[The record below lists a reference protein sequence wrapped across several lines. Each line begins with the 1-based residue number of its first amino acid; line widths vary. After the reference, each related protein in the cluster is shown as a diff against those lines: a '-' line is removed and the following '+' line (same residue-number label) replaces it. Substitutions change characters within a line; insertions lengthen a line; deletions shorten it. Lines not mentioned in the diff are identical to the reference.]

1 MSFVLFF
8 VCVLFFWVLSFVA
21 KAVCFGSWLQRGN
34 GVNFS
39 VQVTSPQQEVSTH
52 YPFVANHCCWGSVS
66 ATELLARMPVKR
78 EKPTVEREAAAAA
91 AARTASAAS
100 LSSAVNEVVAAVHL
114 DWSSKQGRIL
124 TFAGRAEEFYKA
136 DMFAEEE
143 LPHYELDHGTA
154 QRSFLHWQEEAARG
168 KALSARGA
176 GIVGCWSRPLF
187 LGRGG
192 FENTTDA
199 TEEVFNMQAPGL
211 FIDLRI
217 PVQRAQLVDPSRTAA
232 GPADLSDSEIR
243 YLARQHVFGG
253 FSRIIVEGVAGAST
267 KATADAADDAQCV
280 CVRHHFIDWNY
291 IGHPR
296 TRPNKWSIEHPPQR
310 RSAAAGTGSNPG
322 DIVER
327 GTVWMEHSFAPHPR
341 TGQPYYSER
350 WARRT
355 HDAQGD
361 GRVVSLLSRNPAS
374 KGACGRGGAKAIVI
388 VIGQRFSYLVQ
399 PSDRGLSKGAGE
411 AGLGP
416 DAPAHHRV
424 FTHSFA
430 CYHQRV
436 CLPLAFCCCFHN
448 FCSVWYLAG
457 RSILARRC

>member
-1 MSFVLFF
+1 
-8 VCVLFFWVLSFVA
+8 
-21 KAVCFGSWLQRGN
+21 
-34 GVNFS
+34 
-39 VQVTSPQQEVSTH
+39 
-52 YPFVANHCCWGSVS
+52 
-66 ATELLARMPVKR
+66 MPVKMQ
-78 EKPTVEREAAAAA
+78 TQMQAAERGVVLSQCSSSVSSASSGSGSGSGSAAAAA
-91 AARTASAAS
+91 AA
-100 LSSAVNEVVAAVHL
+100 AVDEGVDEVHL

-136 DMFAEEE
+136 DMFAVEE
-143 LPHYELDHGTA
+143 LPHYELDRGTA
-154 QRSFLHWQEEAARG
+154 QRSFLRWQEAAARG
-168 KALSARGA
+168 EALSAREA

-217 PVQRAQLVDPSRTAA
+217 PVRRARLVDPSRIKA
-232 GPADLSDSEIR
+232 GMADLSDTEIR

-253 FSRIIVEGVAGAST
+253 FSRIVQGVAGKPAPN
-267 KATADAADDAQCV
+267 AEQPQCV

-310 RSAAAGTGSNPG
+310 GGASRNPG
-322 DIVER
+322 DIVEPGR
-327 GTVWMEHSFAPHPR
+327 VWMEHSYAPHPR

-355 HDAQGD
+355 HDSQGS
-361 GRVVSLLSRNPAS
+361 GRIVSLLSRNSANDGP
-374 KGACGRGGAKAIVI
+374 KAIII

-399 PSDRGLSKGAGE
+399 PSDRGLKNGAGK
-411 AGLGP
+411 AGLP
-416 DAPAHHRV
+416 SDAAYHR
-424 FTHSFA
+424 
-430 CYHQRV
+430 
-436 CLPLAFCCCFHN
+436 
-448 FCSVWYLAG
+448 
-457 RSILARRC
+457 